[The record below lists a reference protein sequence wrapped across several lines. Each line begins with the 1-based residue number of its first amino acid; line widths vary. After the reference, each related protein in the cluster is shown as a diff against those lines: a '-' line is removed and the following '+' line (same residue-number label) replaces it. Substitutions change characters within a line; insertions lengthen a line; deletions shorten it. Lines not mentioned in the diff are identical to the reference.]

1 MTANTYE
8 VSFGV
13 MKCSKNMKRSEI
25 VVMIAKKRE
34 YTENHEKDIKPKR
47 GGGQKALALSSV
59 EKGHHSHL

>member
-1 MTANTYE
+1 MTANAYE

-34 YTENHEKDIKPKR
+34 YAENHEKDIKPKR
-47 GGGQKALALSSV
+47 GGG
-59 EKGHHSHL
+59 